1 MKIPL
6 LILAVAACSSRSEPA
21 SPAETATDTAAAPVP
36 AAPAP
41 PAPAFALDEVRAL
54 LPVPQQARLVDRPA
68 IDESRERVTV
78 SYCFDEGGLEAAA
91 EVVIAKLTDRGWTI
105 ERAEAPKGARVRLSG
120 THTAYA
126 IEGIVQQG
134 PWAHCRADRGQTFV
148 SLSLRSASGASR

>member
-21 SPAETATDTAAAPVP
+21 SQAETATDTAAAPVP

-78 SYCFDEGGLEAAA
+78 SYCFDEGG
-91 EVVIAKLTDRGWTI
+91 I